1 MSKKTHCTMV
11 VLSGLSSLF
20 CEDLRCVVPIH
31 LMTTHE
37 KLKLSPSTKSAT
49 ADKFII
55 TKKTWAV
62 SNVEIA
68 VIKHVKIKTVK
79 PTQHRLLIFYQKFQI
94 LWCKIEINKKIEC
107 WVTFCFWVWLNLT
120 LVLRFLISNKFY
132 YVQTAKIVNS
142 KNDSC

>member
-55 TKKTWAV
+55 TKKNISSV
-62 SNVEIA
+62 
-68 VIKHVKIKTVK
+68 
-79 PTQHRLLIFYQKFQI
+79 
-94 LWCKIEINKKIEC
+94 EC
-107 WVTFCFWVWLNLT
+107 WDRCDKTCE
-120 LVLRFLISNKFY
+120 NKN
-132 YVQTAKIVNS
+132 T
-142 KNDSC
+142 